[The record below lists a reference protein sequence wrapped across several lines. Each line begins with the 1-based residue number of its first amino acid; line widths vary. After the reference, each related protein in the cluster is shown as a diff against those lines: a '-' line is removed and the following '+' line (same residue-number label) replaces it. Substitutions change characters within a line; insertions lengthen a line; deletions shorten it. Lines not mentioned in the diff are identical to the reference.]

1 MAVSKKRVKKVKSN
15 NNNKKQYKKEEKQIL
30 FKCTGCGTEE
40 LIPEDVV
47 NYFDTF
53 DDGDTSVPPRF
64 TCEECCELMEPVDY
78 EGVHGITYKIED

>member
-1 MAVSKKRVKKVKSN
+1 MAASKKRVKKAK
-15 NNNKKQYKKEEKQIL
+15 NNNKKQKQIL
-30 FKCTGCGTEE
+30 FKCSGCGTEE

-64 TCEECCELMEPVDY
+64 TCEECCELMEPVEY